1 MTFALRSWPRHG
13 YESGG
18 GEPFLVYYVY
28 GSFPELPTM
37 RVDRYNSSGVPRGL
51 DLQMYNR
58 NQHPEVLDGFLSG
71 HFGQFLEQKPEIA
84 KKVRAAKQCI
94 VLKGQPSEAS
104 SLDYLRDCIGV
115 LMYLLDCGGEAVLDP
130 QTLTW
135 WRPTE
140 WKEVFSSETIQP
152 GRHVTILGSPE
163 EAHPE
168 QLWLHTRGMRKFGRP
183 DLSVHNVFEQQ
194 RPLILETIERFV
206 NYQAFGGIICEG
218 EELELEGIS
227 GTWRCIHQGTEDDP
241 DFNNRH
247 VEIKLAGE
255 AIEQG

>member
-1 MTFALRSWPRHG
+1 MTFALRSWPRPG

-58 NQHPEVLDGFLSG
+58 KQHPEVLDSFLG
-71 HFGQFLEQKPEIA
+71 GVFGQFLQQKPDID
-84 KKVRAAKQCI
+84 KNVRASAQCI
-94 VLKGQPSEAS
+94 VLKGQPAEAG
-104 SLDYLRDCIGV
+104 SLDYLRDCLGV
-115 LMYLLDCGGEAVLDP
+115 LLYLLDCGGKAVLDP

-135 WRPTE
+135 WSPAE
-140 WKEVFSSETIQP
+140 WKEMFAAESIQP
-152 GRHVTILGSPE
+152 GRHVSILGSEEESQPE
-163 EAHPE
+163 RT
-168 QLWLHTRGMRKFGRP
+168 WLHTRGMRKFGRP
-183 DLSVHNVFEQQ
+183 DLSVHGVLPLQ
-194 RPLILETIERFV
+194 RPLVLEMIERFV
-206 NYQAFGGIICEG
+206 NYQAFGGVISEG

-227 GTWRCIHQGTEDDP
+227 GTWRCSHHGNEDDP

-247 VEIKLAGE
+247 VEIKLAEE
-255 AIEQG
+255 AEPI